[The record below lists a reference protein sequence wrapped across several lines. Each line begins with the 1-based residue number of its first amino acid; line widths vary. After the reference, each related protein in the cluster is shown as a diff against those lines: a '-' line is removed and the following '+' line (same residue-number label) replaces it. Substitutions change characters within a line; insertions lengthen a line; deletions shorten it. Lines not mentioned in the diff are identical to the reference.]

1 MGNIGYLDDSEIKTL
16 NSEIEDIRSTVR
28 ELSQKEKGF
37 EEFYRNIID
46 NNLIYG
52 DIYNFIDFTE
62 KTLNNL
68 YNLHLKEMD
77 YINRTIG
84 IFIFLA
90 LLFGII
96 LMIYFSS
103 YISGPVVR
111 LRKVLKKDI
120 DNIDISEF
128 ENINTGDEIEF
139 LAKEFYFLINE
150 LRDSRKKLQNTNIN
164 LENELAKKIEQ
175 INDINKRIYHH
186 KKLSA
191 LGSLV
196 AGIAHEIKNPLN
208 VISNILYN
216 IDSSDKETIN
226 QVLEQVGRIDRLV
239 SGFLDYARIEKYH
252 KSNIDIS
259 LNLKCIIDFFRK
271 ASPDIEIIFE
281 KHGDDFHIFA
291 DGEKFEQAILNL
303 FMNSRNALNGK
314 EQKKIIIKLIRDE
327 NKLKIF
333 FRDNGSGIDKEI
345 IDRIF
350 DPFFTTGAQGTGLGL
365 SMVYNVVSMHNGTV
379 NVVSEKNIF
388 TEFLIELGE
397 NNE

>member
-1 MGNIGYLDDSEIKTL
+1 
-16 NSEIEDIRSTVR
+16 
-28 ELSQKEKGF
+28 
-37 EEFYRNIID
+37 
-46 NNLIYG
+46 
-52 DIYNFIDFTE
+52 
-62 KTLNNL
+62 
-68 YNLHLKEMD
+68 
-77 YINRTIG
+77 
-84 IFIFLA
+84 
-90 LLFGII
+90 
-96 LMIYFSS
+96 
-103 YISGPVVR
+103 
-111 LRKVLKKDI
+111 
-120 DNIDISEF
+120 
-128 ENINTGDEIEF
+128 
-139 LAKEFYFLINE
+139 
-150 LRDSRKKLQNTNIN
+150 
-164 LENELAKKIEQ
+164 
-175 INDINKRIYHH
+175 
-186 KKLSA
+186 
-191 LGSLV
+191 
-196 AGIAHEIKNPLN
+196 
-208 VISNILYN
+208 
-216 IDSSDKETIN
+216 
-226 QVLEQVGRIDRLV
+226 
-239 SGFLDYARIEKYH
+239 
-252 KSNIDIS
+252 